1 MVLDGKSSQGYR
13 VDTGSI
19 FGPTLLLYINNLPDD
34 VNSNIAICADDTT
47 HYSKHDQAYDLW
59 KQLELA
65 SELRDT
71 VDWCEKWFVDFS
83 AGKTQLVSFNLSN
96 NIGAINLLVAF
107 WNR

>member
-1 MVLDGKSSQGYR
+1 MLTLILLSVL
-13 VDTGSI
+13 T
-19 FGPTLLLYINNLPDD
+19 TLL
-34 VNSNIAICADDTT
+34 TT
-47 HYSKHDQAYDLW
+47 LKHDQAYDLW